1 MCKFC
6 STRFGA
12 FFSKDFQ
19 EQYAYV
25 QCLIEHSEG
34 KVACKPIFLT
44 MKRLG
49 EWKIYKRDI

>member
-12 FFSKDFQ
+12 FFRKDFQ

-25 QCLIEHSEG
+25 QRLTEHTEG